1 MKRFTVVIERNV
13 KEKTDNRRQT
23 LKRAKHG
30 KIMRFQER
38 ENIHSGPSAGKHT
51 AGAKCGK
58 TCNGVQPRANA
69 QPMASRGK
77 HLTGGTAAGKPVA
90 NGKLGKAFIRCQSRE
105 KTPPVE
111 HGKACHQCNARK
123 NIHPVP
129 SAGRL
134 TKKWNKFTFEA

>member
-1 MKRFTVVIERNV
+1 MKRFKVVIERYV
-13 KEKTDNRRQT
+13 KEKTNNRRQT

-30 KIMRFQER
+30 KIMRFQEG

-58 TCNGVQPRANA
+58 TYKGVQPWANA

-77 HLTGGTAAGKPVA
+77 HVNGGTAAGKHVA
-90 NGKLGKAFIRCQSRE
+90 NGKLGKAFIKCQTRE

-111 HGKACHQCNARK
+111 RGKACHQCKARK
-123 NIHPVP
+123 
-129 SAGRL
+129 
-134 TKKWNKFTFEA
+134 KTFIRCQAREDIQKME